1 MENESQSSIF
11 NDFAIDE
18 DLKNNFNDL
27 AKWAKVNAIVG
38 FVSVGF
44 SLLTMVASLILT
56 FGYNYGSSN
65 SLTNVLSIA
74 ISLLLNAILFKAAKS
89 INEGT
94 ATNNQLQF
102 NTGLSN
108 LAKYFRVLGIIIII
122 VLIVC
127 VLALLVGIVVGLNRS
142 F

>member
-127 VLALLVGIVVGLNRS
+127 VLALLIGIVVGLNRS